1 MALEWLAL
9 ICFELLILGIGLML
23 WEACWAWW
31 FDSLKLFPDPLLN
44 ILMILSWNYFVTTEM
59 RRQHRRRLMSRISWK
74 NCYISVI
81 PISWIAAILNLVFFN
96 LFIDVLIL
104 LLLLSW
110 QSLNN
115 LRLFRFAILHIGSCV
130 WWHWRE
136 RAWMLTSQTKAVCV
150 LCFNGIW
157 IALLWI

>member
-44 ILMILSWNYFVTTEM
+44 TLMILSWNYFVTTEM

-81 PISWIAAILNLVFFN
+81 SISWIAAILNLVFLN
-96 LFIDVLIL
+96 LLIDVLVLFL
-104 LLLLSW
+104 LLGR
-110 QSLNN
+110 QFLNN
-115 LRLFRFAILHIGSCV
+115 FLLFRIAVSYISSCV
-130 WWHWRE
+130 WWHWRKG
-136 RAWMLTSQTKAVCV
+136 AWMLTSQIQAVCV
-150 LCFNGIW
+150 MAFNWIW
-157 IALLWI
+157 ITLLRI